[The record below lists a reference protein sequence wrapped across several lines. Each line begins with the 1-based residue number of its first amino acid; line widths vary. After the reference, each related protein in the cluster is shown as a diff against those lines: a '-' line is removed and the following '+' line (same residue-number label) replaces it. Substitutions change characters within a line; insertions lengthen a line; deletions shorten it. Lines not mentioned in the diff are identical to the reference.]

1 MSAGEIEALRATA
14 LKLWR
19 MRWPDPLHI
28 DHQFDP
34 AYIAQR
40 EAFVDGF
47 IAAHS

>member
-1 MSAGEIEALRATA
+1 MSAEELGKLRATA
-14 LKLWR
+14 LKLWH
-19 MRWPDPLHI
+19 MRWPDTLHI